1 MATLPP
7 IRKLYL
13 EDYAS
18 QKGWIGPFLIII
30 NTFMT
35 SVVTALTKNLTLVDN
50 TTSDIKYVTLSA
62 VPTSTAFVSVA
73 WTKPIIPTAVILGN
87 IRLSSGAV
95 SLSNAVQVLWQMSS
109 DYKSLQIIG
118 LVGITPTT
126 ANQYTLTLVCIAG

>member
-18 QKGWIGPFLIII
+18 QKNWIGPFLIII

-50 TTSDIKYVTLSA
+50 TTSDIKYITLSA
-62 VPTSTAFVSVA
+62 VPTPSAFISIA
-73 WTKPIIPTAVILGN
+73 WTKPAIPTAVMLGN

-95 SLSNAVQVLWQMSS
+95 TLSSAIQVLWQMSS